1 MTPTANFLGL
11 AGKVCVVTGGG
22 SGIGRAIALA
32 FGREGAVVAVLD
44 RDEAAATAVAAEI
57 TALGAQADA
66 IVCDVS
72 DAASVAAAAERSA
85 ALLGPC
91 HTLVNNAGI
100 LRGGSMAEM
109 PLAEWSRVLAVNLT
123 GCFIVAQAFGRQM
136 LAQGRGSV
144 IHMASIAAA
153 FPTGNAG
160 AYSVAKA
167 GVAMLSRQLAM
178 EWAPQGVRSN
188 AVCPGMT
195 MTPLTVAAYTSPGQT
210 EARNKAI
217 PAGRIGLPED
227 IAEAVLFLASERSA
241 YTNGAELTV
250 DGGFTRNLMG
260 LVPRSAT

>member
-57 TALGAQADA
+57 TALGAKADA

-109 PLAEWSRVLAVNLT
+109 PLAEWSSQRQKLQMDRFHSCRQNQLRQRFFRVCHL
-123 GCFIVAQAFGRQM
+123 
-136 LAQGRGSV
+136 
-144 IHMASIAAA
+144 
-153 FPTGNAG
+153 
-160 AYSVAKA
+160 
-167 GVAMLSRQLAM
+167 
-178 EWAPQGVRSN
+178 
-188 AVCPGMT
+188 
-195 MTPLTVAAYTSPGQT
+195 
-210 EARNKAI
+210 
-217 PAGRIGLPED
+217 
-227 IAEAVLFLASERSA
+227 
-241 YTNGAELTV
+241 
-250 DGGFTRNLMG
+250 
-260 LVPRSAT
+260 